1 MLDQEVAIP
10 KLFTQIEMWQM
21 SLYAEALRIPCT
33 GTKEPSPTLEK
44 QP

>member
-21 SLYAEALRIPCT
+21 SLYAEALRIP